1 MKGIV
6 LDKGEQY
13 FTYLKKIFSSI
24 NNIQDNYNWLITGY
38 ECYPQN
44 EKYREMLSKEYC
56 WISGKELTE
65 MINIEDFQWIWGG
78 LSAFPEESSKD
89 EILKYNFPQ
98 ADEYGGLWKNPVSMQ
113 HPLAEI
119 EIVALDSSMTIF
131 ISKNDNIVDMF
142 KKNNPL
148 AGDLE
153 EYNE

>member
-1 MKGIV
+1 MKI
-6 LDKGEQY
+6 
-13 FTYLKKIFSSI
+13 SS
-24 NNIQDNYNWLITGY
+24 GY
-38 ECYPQN
+38 
-44 EKYREMLSKEYC
+44 
-56 WISGKELTE
+56 G
-65 MINIEDFQWIWGG
+65 GG